1 MDNNFPKLATPISH
15 LFFKEEN
22 ARIIIEASDCLECR
36 DHSFKKTHSNQEV
49 FHCDLQPIQNLG
61 QLEFNYLENI
71 KKNKPDLKLISFHMA
86 TCYDAPTIED
96 GKFIPGGNK
105 LKSETLILNASKN
118 ITKIKELFGST
129 VNIAIE
135 NNNYY
140 KTEAYDFIT
149 DPEFISTVIEQNGI
163 NFLFDIAHARV
174 SAFNQA
180 VSFENYISRLPLD
193 RLIQIHISRPGFNE
207 NGEIFDKHELPG
219 DEEFMEVIN
228 LLKSHSTVKYLTIEY
243 YRDANVLV
251 SLLNRLK
258 KLGNG

>member
-22 ARIIIEASDCLECR
+22 ARIIMEASDCLECR
-36 DHSFKKTHSNQEV
+36 DHSFEKKHRNQEV

-96 GKFIPGGNK
+96 GRFIPGGNK
-105 LKSETLILNASKN
+105 LKRETLILNALKN
-118 ITKIKELFGST
+118 LTKIKYLFGST
-129 VNIAIE
+129 VDIAIE

-149 DPEFISTVIEQNGI
+149 DPEFISTVIKQNDI
-163 NFLFDIAHARV
+163 NFLFDIAHAKV

-193 RLIQIHISRPGFNE
+193 RLIQIHISRPGINE

-251 SLLNRLK
+251 SLLKKLK